1 MPRLKNGSDRAVNS
15 CGVELALWM
24 WREIVDCLCVG
35 DPLRMLSGLSTI
47 SGGSGLG

>member
-1 MPRLKNGSDRAVNS
+1 MPRSKNGSDRAVKFS
-15 CGVELALWM
+15 GVELALWM
-24 WREIVDCLCVG
+24 WLEIVDCLCVG

>member
-1 MPRLKNGSDRAVNS
+1 MPRSKSGSHRAVKFS
-15 CGVELALWM
+15 GVELSLWM
-24 WREIVDCLCVG
+24 WLEIVDRLCAG